1 MKKEI
6 EKLCLTEN
14 QYKKLGTAMM
24 LIGELILIAVLFLA
38 DYSFLLGM
46 VFSFIGLEFAFVGYY
61 FIKVAGEIS
70 KSEDEEFINKHKQN
84 STGQRNANFINAFIA
99 IILILCIL
107 SVVITFKFN
116 EKNQFGIEQTLT
128 QKTTVLINTRT
139 STHTVA
145 QADTTNKNNEN
156 HSVVFATNTGKRYH
170 YSQSCAGDKS
180 FAVTIEEALNHNL
193 EPCKKCVK

>member
-70 KSEDEEFINKHKQN
+70 KSEDEEFINKQ
-84 STGQRNANFINAFIA
+84 
-99 IILILCIL
+99 
-107 SVVITFKFN
+107 
-116 EKNQFGIEQTLT
+116 
-128 QKTTVLINTRT
+128 
-139 STHTVA
+139 
-145 QADTTNKNNEN
+145 
-156 HSVVFATNTGKRYH
+156 
-170 YSQSCAGDKS
+170 
-180 FAVTIEEALNHNL
+180 
-193 EPCKKCVK
+193 